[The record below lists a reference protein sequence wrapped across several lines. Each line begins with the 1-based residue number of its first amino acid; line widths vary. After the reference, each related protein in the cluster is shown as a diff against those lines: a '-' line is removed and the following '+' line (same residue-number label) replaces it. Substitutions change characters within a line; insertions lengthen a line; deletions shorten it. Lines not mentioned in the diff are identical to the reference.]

1 MTAAPIRN
9 IPHRRPPTT
18 AFAGAHPF
26 APKPIRAANLALLR
40 AAEPPF
46 DVDPPVPN
54 TGAALARRENTPP
67 RPLAAARPIA
77 KSP

>member
-1 MTAAPIRN
+1 MTADPTCSLADGL
-9 IPHRRPPTT
+9 PPTT
-18 AFAGAHPF
+18 GFAGASPF
-26 APKPIRAANLALLR
+26 TPKPIRAANLAPLR

-54 TGAALARRENTPP
+54 ATAALARRENTPP